1 VSNGER
7 KVSVEA
13 IVGAVL
19 VPMILFIA
27 GVTWRMRS
35 NDMHEIRERLT
46 RIEDKLDDHLR
57 WHLDHDRS

>member
-1 VSNGER
+1 
-7 KVSVEA
+7 VSVEA
-13 IVGAVL
+13 IIGAVL

-27 GVTWRMRS
+27 GVAWRMRF

-57 WHLDHDRS
+57 WHLDHDG